1 MVVGTQMTKILVVD
15 DDARMTRLL
24 TMTLPSEFEVVQAS
38 DGQEGL
44 EMAETHTPDLI
55 LMDVN
60 MPGVNGFQML
70 QQVRQSAKLA
80 KTKVI
85 LVTGRDSDEDQRL
98 GIRLGAD
105 AYFTKPFSPLS
116 LLEKIN
122 DLLGVD

>member
-1 MVVGTQMTKILVVD
+1 MVVGAQMVKILVVD

-38 DGQEGL
+38 DGQEGF
-44 EMAETHTPDLI
+44 EMAEIHIPDLI

-60 MPGVNGFQML
+60 MPGVNGFQLL
-70 QQVRQSAKLA
+70 QQVKQLAKLQN
-80 KTKVI
+80 TKVI
-85 LVTGRDSDEDQRL
+85 MVTGRDSDEDQRL
-98 GIRLGAD
+98 GTRLGAD

>member
-1 MVVGTQMTKILVVD
+1 MVKILVVD

-38 DGQEGL
+38 DGQEGF
-44 EMAETHTPDLI
+44 EMAELHIPDLI

-60 MPGVNGFQML
+60 MPGVNGSQLL
-70 QQVRQSAKLA
+70 QQVKQSANLKM
-80 KTKVI
+80 TKVI
-85 LVTGRDSDEDQRL
+85 MVTGRDSDEDQRL
-98 GIRLGAD
+98 GARLGAD